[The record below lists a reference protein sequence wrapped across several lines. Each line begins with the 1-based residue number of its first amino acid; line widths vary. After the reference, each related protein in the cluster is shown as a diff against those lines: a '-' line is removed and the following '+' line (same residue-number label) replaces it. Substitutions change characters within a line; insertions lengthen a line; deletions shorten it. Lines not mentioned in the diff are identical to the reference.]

1 MRARGSNT
9 FQSIR
14 NQTPVLSD
22 SVVQRMSHKV
32 RRRDP
37 GTSPLVIFPYPDPTG
52 KTSPPGL
59 TDTFGFHKMDLAS
72 PLVFNRDR
80 LAFKAV
86 RGIRGRSF
94 ILIYQIFLGITNP
107 HHTICPEWPE
117 THCCCPVPSGT
128 IRFGS
133 THGVFRNGPGNRRRY
148 RYSITGT

>member
-72 PLVFNRDR
+72 ALVVNRDR
-80 LAFKAV
+80 LAYKLV
-86 RGIRGRSF
+86 RGIRGSSF
-94 ILIYQIFLGITNP
+94 ILIYQIFLGIANP
-107 HHTICPEWPE
+107 HHAMCREGPEN
-117 THCCCPVPSGT
+117 TGCCRMPSGAK
-128 IRFGS
+128 RLVA
-133 THGVFRNGPGNRRRY
+133 THGVFRNGP
-148 RYSITGT
+148 